1 MIYRMV
7 MGDLLRFV
15 VIYLVFVMGFS
26 QAYYIVFLSFKAEED
41 GDENPMPSPMESI
54 VAMFLMSLTNF
65 GDYYAALDKTEHEGC
80 AKVRCLWNL
89 YEYSTCN
96 VSKL

>member
-26 QAYYIVFLSFKAEED
+26 QAYYIVFLSYKPDEE
-41 GDENPMPSPMESI
+41 GDPNPMPSPIESI

-65 GDYYAALDKTEHEGC
+65 GDYYGALENTDHEMC
-80 AKVRCLWNL
+80 AKVRDVDGGA
-89 YEYSTCN
+89 S
-96 VSKL
+96 